1 MTSLYIVTTP
11 EIKKMYEN
19 YMKNVENKNEN
30 SGFDLLIPDD
40 YWNHMSVNSNHNHGF
55 KVDSMNNVVN
65 TKKMTIDHKVAVMV
79 LDKHNQRRGFWM
91 VPRSS
96 ISKTNFRMANSIGLI
111 DPGYNGNL
119 LAKVDIIKNMKQ
131 DVLIKK
137 GTRLFQICSHNLKP
151 FKNVKFVSSLPNTT
165 RGTGGFGSTDKQ
177 FECKNEI
184 SELGYVI

>member
-1 MTSLYIVTTP
+1 
-11 EIKKMYEN
+11 
-19 YMKNVENKNEN
+19 
-30 SGFDLLIPDD
+30 
-40 YWNHMSVNSNHNHGF
+40 
-55 KVDSMNNVVN
+55 
-65 TKKMTIDHKVAVMV
+65 
-79 LDKHNQRRGFWM
+79 
-91 VPRSS
+91 
-96 ISKTNFRMANSIGLI
+96 
-111 DPGYNGNL
+111 GYNGNL

-184 SELGYVI
+184 SKLGYVI

>member
-1 MTSLYIVTTP
+1 MSILYIVTTP

-19 YMKNVENKNEN
+19 HIKKIINYNEN

-40 YWNHMSVNSNHNHGF
+40 YWNYMSINSNHNHGF
-55 KVDSMNNVVN
+55 KVDNANNIIDN
-65 TKKMTIDHKVAVMV
+65 KQMTINHKISAMV
-79 LDKHNQRRGFWM
+79 IDENKERRGFWM

-111 DPGYNGNL
+111 DSGYNGNL

-137 GTRLFQICSHNLKP
+137 GTRLFQICSHDLKP
-151 FKNVKFVSSLPNTT
+151 FKEIKFVNSLPNTF
-165 RGTGGFGSTDKQ
+165 RGNGGFGST
-177 FECKNEI
+177 NEI
-184 SELGYVI
+184 KNNYKK

>member
-30 SGFDLLIPDD
+30 CGFDLLIPND

-55 KVDSMNNVVN
+55 KVDSLNKVIN
-65 TKKMTIDHKVAVMV
+65 TKQMTINHKVAVMV
-79 LDKHNQRRGFWM
+79 LDKHNKRRGFWM